1 MIYYLKFYS
10 KVEQVFAKTQ
20 KWFKTTSFLP
30 SFLSRVGIILADKK
44 FRKCSPKIIFNLAF

>member
-44 FRKCSPKIIFNLAF
+44 FKKCSPKIIFNLAF